1 MNKKL
6 EYNSRY
12 NKEKYTSVS
21 VRFNTQSEAD
31 ILEHLAKQ
39 GSVKPYIADLIRKD
53 MKRVARNA
61 ADRQRYRKK
70 KESRNAADRQR
81 YRKKKESRNE
91 DKEKTSYEVVLDLP
105 YEGHDII
112 TETDTADE
120 AYHMAACAIS
130 TDNQLTV
137 VERAYDPDLKCWRGI
152 KV

>member
-53 MKRVARNA
+53 MKRVA
-61 ADRQRYRKK
+61 
-70 KESRNAADRQR
+70 RNAADRQR

>member
-61 ADRQRYRKK
+61 ADRQRYH
-70 KESRNAADRQR
+70 
-81 YRKKKESRNE
+81 KKKESRNE
-91 DKEKTSYEVVLDLP
+91 DKEQKTYEVVMDLP

-112 TETDTADE
+112 AETETADE
-120 AYHMAACAIS
+120 ALNMAAYNIAA
-130 TDNQLTV
+130 DNRITV
-137 VERAYDPDLKCWRGI
+137 VERAYDTDLNCWRGI

>member
-70 KESRNAADRQR
+70 KEST
-81 YRKKKESRNE
+81 NE
-91 DKEKTSYEVVLDLP
+91 DKEKTTFEVVLDLP

-112 TETDTADE
+112 TETETADE
-120 AYHMAACAIS
+120 AYHMAACNIA
-130 TDNQLTV
+130 TDYQLSV

>member
-70 KESRNAADRQR
+70 KESRN
-81 YRKKKESRNE
+81 E
-91 DKEKTSYEVVLDLP
+91 DKEQKTYEVVMDLP

-112 TETDTADE
+112 AETDTADE
-120 AYHMAACAIS
+120 ALNMAAYNIAA
-130 TDNQLTV
+130 DNRITV
-137 VERAYDPDLKCWRGI
+137 VERAYDTDLNCWRGI